1 MNPEPTHDADRDISG
16 ATEGKFSYD
25 LAANE
30 NRPQVVATNP
40 MRRAGHGG
48 AEKEEQS
55 LIGGGNNALILA
67 RSGNQS
73 WDADEYDAVGGVED
87 ESVGAEPAFNAPSS
101 PNYDPGMPVAKVL
114 VIAAAVAGLWFLWK
128 ETRHRTR

>member
-1 MNPEPTHDADRDISG
+1 MLPEPTHDADRDISS

-40 MRRAGHGG
+40 MRRAGHGD
-48 AEKEEQS
+48 AVKEEQS

-87 ESVGAEPAFNAPSS
+87 ESVGAEFNAPTS
-101 PNYDPGMPVAKVL
+101 PNYDPGMPVAKVV
-114 VIAAAVAGLWFLWK
+114 VIAAVVAGLWFLWK
-128 ETRHRTR
+128 GTRDRAR